1 MGKVIEI
8 GICKKRGQDLHKM
21 TKVEAVK
28 SKGLINDRH
37 FKEGNDKKNQITLI
51 EVENID
57 YFNSLSNTSIPYIN
71 FRRNIITKGIELN
84 NLVGKEFYIG
94 NVKLKAHDLCRP
106 CKFLQDN
113 LKQKNIIR
121 ELLLK
126 GGLRCEVLSNGNISI
141 GDSIR

>member
-8 GICKKRGQDLHKM
+8 GICKNRGQDLHKM